1 MSKMFRF
8 AMLFLPTLFLAC
20 GPVEERNVARR
31 YTDAVRRL
39 DISPVYPPRE
49 EFQVGDLYFVS
60 QSRTDPDDVIRV
72 FIKTLPEV
80 RMQAQRALDDRI
92 VFQDTGF
99 DKKEG
104 KPVLD
109 EVSFIQSDLTKGELI
124 TRQTHGATESLPI
137 ATFPSIEADAG
148 TTLNSGLAAPLVALG
163 LFAGTRTKV
172 RLDFKDVR
180 TLSAP
185 YLEANTVLQREAGAR
200 RSAHCP
206 ESQAGFAADMA
217 ANFLPSGKDPQA
229 ALKDRDNHYLLVTRA
244 YLTRHIDYTY
254 SNGRILALARRSL
267 TGPGTDGKGA
277 SFFQGA
283 NIAISDPKGGSA
295 TADLAAI
302 VATLNQQADQGS
314 GSQFASF
321 SAFGLTIKRV
331 FQKPLTIAYEGAK
344 ANIVYPDSPVGT
356 AANDAGFV
364 SQCDGLSTTAGIVVR
379 SGTAGVMSNTNPDL
393 LQ

>member
-1 MSKMFRF
+1 MSKPARF
-8 AMLFLPTLFLAC
+8 AIILLPALFLAC
-20 GPVEERNVARR
+20 APVEERNVARR
-31 YTDAVRRL
+31 YADAVRRL

-60 QSRTDPDDVIRV
+60 QDRTDPDDVIRI

-80 RMQAQRALDDRI
+80 RLQAQRALDDRV
-92 VFQDTGF
+92 VFRDTGF
-99 DKKEG
+99 DQKEG

-109 EVSFIQSDLTKGELI
+109 EVSFIQGDLTKGKLI
-124 TRQTHGATESLPI
+124 TRQQDGTTESLPI

-148 TTLNSGLAAPLVALG
+148 TTINSGIAAPLAALG
-163 LFAGTRTKV
+163 LFAGSRTKL

-200 RSAHCP
+200 QSARCP
-206 ESQAGFAADMA
+206 EADATFAANMA
-217 ANFLPSGKDPQA
+217 QAFLPSGESPEV
-229 ALKDRDNHYLLVTRA
+229 ALKQRDNFYLLVTRA

-267 TGPGTDGKGA
+267 TGQTADGKA
-277 SFFQGA
+277 TSFFQGA
-283 NIAISDPKGGSA
+283 NIAINDPSGNAAA
-295 TADLAAI
+295 TDLAAI
-302 VATLNQQADQGS
+302 VATLNQQAGQGS

-344 ANIVYPDSPVGT
+344 AKISYTDLPAG
-356 AANDAGFV
+356 AAAIDPGFASV
-364 SQCDGLSTTAGIVVR
+364 CGGLSKTAGIVVR
-379 SGTAGVMSNTNPDL
+379 TGTAGMMNNPDTGQ